1 MKRSILTLCAA
12 AMAALLVSGKSDAA
26 QTADATEHVYVT
38 VAPIVSVSVLGSDV
52 HIPDITVGEFTAD
65 VGFRVDAN
73 VESLSLGVATTALY
87 KAGDPTSLAVPPLK
101 VDQTIGA
108 TITAEHANPLR
119 GASNVAQY
127 GATAINYNGFAAFR
141 TNDIPFES
149 SQNGRFS
156 QDVNVHV
163 GWQQT
168 NPEQP
173 QGEYSGY
180 VVLYA
185 ALVGTD

>member
-1 MKRSILTLCAA
+1 M
-12 AMAALLVSGKSDAA
+12 
-26 QTADATEHVYVT
+26 EHVYVT
-38 VAPIVSVSVLGSDV
+38 VAPMVSVGVLGSNV
-52 HIPDITVGEFTAD
+52 QLPDISVGRFTAD

-73 VESLSLGVATTALY
+73 VEDLALGVATTVLY
-87 KAGDPTSLAVPPLK
+87 KAGDPTNLEVPPLK
-101 VDQTIGA
+101 VDQAIGA
-108 TITAEHANPLR
+108 TITADHANPLR
-119 GASNVAQY
+119 GASNIAQY
-127 GATAINYNGFAAFR
+127 DSAAVDYNGFVAFR
-141 TNDIPFES
+141 TNDIAFES

-185 ALVGTD
+185 ALLGNN